1 MAEVELILALLLAV
15 VALAALAA
23 RLQVPYPILLVLGG
37 AALGFLPEL
46 PPIQVDPEVVF
57 LIFVPPLVFNAAFF
71 TSWRDFVANLRPVL
85 SLAVGLVLAST
96 LVIAAV
102 AHAALG
108 IAWAPA
114 LVFGAMVSNTDTTA
128 IAAIAQQVGLPH
140 RVMTILEG
148 ESLLNDAIALIAFRV
163 AVVATVTG
171 VFSPA
176 TGGDDFLLAVFGA
189 VGIGLGVGWLTAA
202 ARAHATD
209 PRTGIIISLLTPYA
223 AYLPANQLGASGI
236 LGVVIAGLYVGRR
249 ESRIEDAITRLQ
261 ERAVWDVVVVFG
273 LNGLL
278 FILIGVQLRPIRD
291 ALQSY
296 DVGQVAAAAVAISL
310 AAILVR
316 ITWVFLTAAIPKW
329 IGLRRN
335 APLSGV
341 SWSEVA
347 VISWAGL
354 RGGDTL
360 AAALSVPLV
369 VSSGEPFPARAEII
383 FLAFA
388 VIVVTLVGQGLSLPL
403 LIRWLR
409 VTGDDSEEREEVL
422 ARRAAAKAAL
432 DRLDALEQEEGTP
445 TSIIAALRDRHQRD
459 AKVLTVN
466 PEDELR
472 TTDQFAR
479 EHQVRL
485 AVLEAERA
493 ALLQLRDDGEIN
505 DEVLRRVQRDLDL
518 EEARF
523 AL

>member
-1 MAEVELILALLLAV
+1 MTEVEIILALLLAV
-15 VALAALAA
+15 VALATLAA

-37 AALGFLPEL
+37 ATLGFIPEL
-46 PPIQVDPEVVF
+46 PPVQIDPEVVF

-71 TSWRDFVANLRPVL
+71 TSWRDFAANLRPIL

-102 AHAALG
+102 AHAVLG

-114 LVFGAMVSNTDTTA
+114 LVFGAVVSNTDTTA

-148 ESLLNDAIALIAFRV
+148 ESLLNDAIALTAFRL

-236 LGVVIAGLYVGRR
+236 LAVVIAGLYVGRR

-261 ERAVWDVVVVFG
+261 ARAVWDVVVFG

-278 FILIGVQLRPIRD
+278 FILVGVQLRPIWD

-316 ITWVFLTAAIPKW
+316 IIWVFLTAAVPEW

-341 SWSEVA
+341 SWREVA

-369 VSSGEPFPARAEII
+369 VSSGAPFPARAEII

-432 DRLDALEQEEGTP
+432 DRLDALEQEEGVP

-459 AKVLTVN
+459 AKALTVN
-466 PEDELR
+466 PEDEPR

-523 AL
+523 AP

>member
-1 MAEVELILALLLAV
+1 MTEAEIILALLLAV
-15 VALAALAA
+15 VALATLAA

-37 AALGFLPEL
+37 ATLGFMPEL
-46 PPIQVDPEVVF
+46 PPVQIDPEVVF

-71 TSWRDFVANLRPVL
+71 TSWRDFAANLRPIL

-102 AHAALG
+102 AHAVLG

-114 LVFGAMVSNTDTTA
+114 LVFGAVVSNTDTTA
-128 IAAIAQQVGLPH
+128 IAAIAQQVGLPS

-148 ESLLNDAIALIAFRV
+148 ESLLNDAIALTAFRV

-189 VGIGLGVGWLTAA
+189 VGIGLGVGWLTAT
-202 ARAHATD
+202 ARAHTND

-223 AYLPANQLGASGI
+223 AYLPADQLGASGI
-236 LGVVIAGLYVGRR
+236 LAVVIAGLYVGRR
-249 ESRIEDAITRLQ
+249 ESRIEDATTRLQ
-261 ERAVWDVVVVFG
+261 ARAVWDVVVFG

-278 FILIGVQLRPIRD
+278 FILVGVQLRPIWD

-296 DVGQVAAAAVAISL
+296 DVGQVVAAAAVISL

-316 ITWVFLTAAIPKW
+316 ISWVFLTAAVPKW

-369 VSSGEPFPARAEII
+369 ISSGAPFPARAEII
-383 FLAFA
+383 FLTFA
-388 VIVVTLVGQGLSLPL
+388 VIVVTLVGQGLSLPP

-409 VTGDDSEEREEVL
+409 VAGDDSEEREEAL

-432 DRLDALEQEEGTP
+432 ARLDTLEQEDGAP
-445 TSIIAALRDRHQRD
+445 ADLVAALRNRHERD
-459 AKVLTVN
+459 VKVLAVD
-466 PEDELR
+466 PKDEER
-472 TTDQFAR
+472 ATDQAAR

-485 AVLEAERA
+485 AVLDAERA

-523 AL
+523 AP